1 MLFKNSRIL
10 KISCLAFQLTN
21 VIYWMWTYKPQCYSL
36 WFSLKNKKYHL
47 PIKFSLWLFLGT
59 SIQPT
64 EIKKYQQRV
73 LRLIDCLVTHEKIYV
88 SLNSFSPFKSPGQ
101 DEIFPG
107 QKFTPHHEHIA
118 IIACITTASDKF
130 KPVSSHLASQCFR
143 WHNTS
148 VGLLSACLICDNKSL
163 LRVCFSEV
171 NV

>member
-107 QKFTPHHEHIA
+107 VLRKKFAPHHEHIA
-118 IIACITTASDKF
+118 IACI
-130 KPVSSHLASQCFR
+130 KPVSSLFALQCFQVAYYFCR
-143 WHNTS
+143 PIR
-148 VGLLSACLICDNKSL
+148 CLPNMW
-163 LRVCFSEV
+163 
-171 NV
+171 